1 MGVVEKKHGRTE
13 VPERDPFTRVF
24 FSALTRKRGERGRE
38 RRNHI
43 SGTVKSETDTFHCF
57 LTIHR
62 HEIPEIHE
70 P

>member
-13 VPERDPFTRVF
+13 VPERDPFTNVF
-24 FSALTRKRGERGRE
+24 FSALTGKGGERWRE
-38 RRNHI
+38 KRNNV
-43 SGTVKSETDTFHCF
+43 SGTTKSKPDTLNCY

-62 HEIPEIHE
+62 HARPEIHE

>member
-1 MGVVEKKHGRTE
+1 MVEKKHGRTE

-24 FSALTRKRGERGRE
+24 FSAFTRKRGERGRE
-38 RRNHI
+38 RRNHV
-43 SGTVKSETDTFHCF
+43 SGTAKSETATFPCY

-62 HEIPEIHE
+62 HARPEIHK

>member
-13 VPERDPFTRVF
+13 VPERDPFISVF

-38 RRNHI
+38 RINQI
-43 SGTVKSETDTFHCF
+43 SETAKSETDTFCCV

-62 HEIPEIHE
+62 HARPEIHE